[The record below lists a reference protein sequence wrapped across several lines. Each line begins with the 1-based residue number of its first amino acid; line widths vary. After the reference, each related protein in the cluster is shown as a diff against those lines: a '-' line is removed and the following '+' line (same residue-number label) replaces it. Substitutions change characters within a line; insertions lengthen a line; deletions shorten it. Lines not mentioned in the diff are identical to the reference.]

1 MGIDMQIDDFA
12 RIKQM
17 YSQLKSDRESYKPTW
32 EKISRY
38 VGIAVDADYIH
49 NKQREKTER
58 PDQFITDPTSLTA
71 VNQFGDYII
80 GIMWGTGDRA
90 LNIVPSRYVLEYT
103 DQDIVADYYD
113 FVTSQLLY
121 HMNHEDAG
129 FNNAL
134 KPYAY
139 DQAAFGTSAVGAFP
153 NQAFKERKADNA
165 LIFRQ
170 YGIDNLCIDEGK
182 NGSVEYIFA
191 TYNWRVSRI
200 VGEFCHDGMGGVDD
214 EKVCRL
220 PKELIDCY
228 KKGDLNQ
235 KHTIVFGVLPRI
247 DFDPKLQGKR
257 GTKYRGVWFLDGSK
271 DGGIFAEEDF
281 AEKPIAVARMIKVR
295 GETFGRSSGTMLL
308 STISAVNF
316 MLSTSIEILEKMA
329 NPSLGVFGNAIF
341 GDSVLDTSPQGL
353 TVFNPALSGSGN
365 PAFPLFDV
373 GNPAPLM
380 QMLIPYLSDKIL
392 SAFKIDAL
400 LDFNQ
405 SADMTATE
413 SMQRYSIRA
422 KSLAGILTQQKTELL
437 APLVKRC
444 VSILMNL
451 EQLGVDPR
459 IAGEKAAMLLQINK
473 QERIIPAE
481 VLRVMDEG
489 RPWFE
494 IRFNNEMERMT
505 RTEALQNL
513 IQVLNAIGGIAPL
526 YPQIVEAVDWYRLLA
541 DINDN
546 LDANNQILISEQEFK
561 DKMLAAAQMQQ
572 NMMAMQAGQMGAQIQ
587 KDVAGANKSN
597 SEAANGIR

>member
-1 MGIDMQIDDFA
+1 MKIDDLT
-12 RIKQM
+12 RIKEM
-17 YSQLKSDRESYKPTW
+17 YSQLKSDRENYKPTW
-32 EKISRY
+32 EKIARY
-38 VGIAVDADYIH
+38 TGIAVDPDYIR
-49 NKQREKTER
+49 NKER
-58 PDQFITDPTSLTA
+58 DKGTDLDQYISDPTSMTA

-103 DQDIVADYYD
+103 DSDIVADYYD

-129 FNNAL
+129 LNNSL

-139 DQAAFGTSAVGAFP
+139 DQASFGTSAVGAFP

-165 LIFRQ
+165 LIFRP

-200 VGEFCHDGMGGVDD
+200 VGEFCHDGSGGVD
-214 EKVCRL
+214 ESKICKL
-220 PKELIDCY
+220 PKELMDCY
-228 KKGDLNQ
+228 QKGDLNK
-235 KHTIVFGVLPRI
+235 KHTIVFGVLPRA

-257 GTKYRGVWFLDGSK
+257 GTKYRGVWFLENSK
-271 DGGIFAEEDF
+271 EGGIFAEEDF

-353 TVFNPALSGSGN
+353 TVFNPALSGNGN

-380 QMLIPYLSDKIL
+380 QMLIPYLNDKIL

-413 SMQRYSIRA
+413 SMQRYTIRA

-444 VSILMNL
+444 VSVLMAL

-459 IAGEKAAMLLQINK
+459 VSGEKAAMLLQINK
-473 QERIIPAE
+473 QERIIPDE
-481 VLRVMDEG
+481 VSRVMAEG

-526 YPQIVEAVDWYRLLA
+526 YPQIIEAVDWYKLLA
-541 DINDN
+541 DINNN
-546 LDANNQILISEQEFK
+546 LDANNQIIISEQEFK
-561 DKMLAAAQMQQ
+561 DKILAAAQMQQ

-587 KDVAGANKSN
+587 KDMAGANKSN